1 MRKMIHI
8 AMVQVDALEGLAR
21 DTDRSFQELID
32 EALSDL
38 LKKHRR
44 PVTVKE
50 MLTESL
56 ERGSRKRT
64 PRKGQP

>member
-21 DTDRSFQELID
+21 DTGKSFQDLID
-32 EALSDL
+32 EALIDL

-50 MLTESL
+50 MLTQSL
-56 ERGSRKRT
+56 ERGTRKRT
-64 PRKGQP
+64 PRTGQP

>member
-8 AMVQVDALEGLAR
+8 ATAQVDALEGLGR
-21 DTDRSFQELID
+21 DTGSSFQDLID
-32 EALSDL
+32 EALTDL

-50 MLTESL
+50 MLTRSL
-56 ERGSRKRT
+56 EPGSRKRVS
-64 PRKGQP
+64 PRGQP

>member
-8 AMVQVDALEGLAR
+8 ATASVDALEGLAR
-21 DTDRSFQELID
+21 DTGRSFQELID
-32 EALSDL
+32 EALYDL

-50 MLTESL
+50 MLSQSL
-56 ERGSRKRT
+56 ARGSRKRP
-64 PRKGQP
+64 PRGQA

>member
-8 AMVQVDALEGLAR
+8 GTASVDALEGLAR
-21 DTDRSFQELID
+21 DTGRSFQELID
-32 EALSDL
+32 EALDDL
-38 LKKHRR
+38 LKKHRQ

-56 ERGSRKRT
+56 ARGSRKRT
-64 PRKGQP
+64 PRGKA

>member
-8 AMVQVDALEGLAR
+8 ATAQVDALEGLAR
-21 DTDRSFQELID
+21 DTGKSFQELID
-32 EALSDL
+32 EALIGL

-50 MLTESL
+50 MFTESL
-56 ERGSRKRT
+56 ERGSRKQAR
-64 PRKGQP
+64 RRSQA